1 MPQPDGL
8 RSEKLG
14 MVSDVKK
21 RNTMLK
27 IKLALQ
33 YGTYSMAFT
42 QLIMLQTQLNFSSF
56 PLLDASLVVAER
68 EVQEQQNN
76 VK

>member
-1 MPQPDGL
+1 M
-8 RSEKLG
+8 LG
-14 MVSDVKK
+14 MVSDVKE

-42 QLIMLQTQLNFSSF
+42 QLIMLQTQLNLSSF
-56 PLLDASLVVAER
+56 PLFGCKLGGGRKGSTRAAE
-68 EVQEQQNN
+68 
-76 VK
+76 